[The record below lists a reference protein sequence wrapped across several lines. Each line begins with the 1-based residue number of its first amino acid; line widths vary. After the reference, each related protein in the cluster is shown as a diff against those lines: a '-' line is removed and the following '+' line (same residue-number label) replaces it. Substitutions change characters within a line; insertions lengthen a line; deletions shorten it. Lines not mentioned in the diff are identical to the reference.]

1 MEASGG
7 RTVHDDLYHRF
18 EAADTVK
25 KFATSFHGDADG
37 FEVLVS
43 RCRCRGKLLPPKV
56 RTADE
61 PHLDA
66 GLSKQTRAGG
76 VETLSGG
83 RTGWTLLEETRRCS
97 TWQQETMSRDDATG
111 RPRFAVYEKR
121 DGTFAR
127 LPTALTT
134 VKRDVVEVEAQN
146 RATSSRIK
154 WSTGRAGPRHP
165 SNYSEQWE
173 CPYCGGRGRCGN
185 QPLSPVHRSIPSLSH
200 ALPITRVEE
209 TSSVETH
216 QLAREEAALKL

>member
-1 MEASGG
+1 MLAVW
-7 RTVHDDLYHRF
+7 R
-18 EAADTVK
+18 K
-25 KFATSFHGDADG
+25 I
-37 FEVLVS
+37 
-43 RCRCRGKLLPPKV
+43 LPPKV
-56 RTADE
+56 RTTDE

-66 GLSKQTRAGG
+66 GLSKKRRTGG
-76 VETLSGG
+76 LEQLSGG
-83 RTGWTLLEETRRCS
+83 RTGWALLEETGRGS